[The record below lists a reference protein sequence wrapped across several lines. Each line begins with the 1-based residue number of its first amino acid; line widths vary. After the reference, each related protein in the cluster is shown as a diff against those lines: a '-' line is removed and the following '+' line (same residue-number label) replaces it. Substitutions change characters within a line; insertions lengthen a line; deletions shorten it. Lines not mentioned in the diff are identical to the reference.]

1 VSRRREV
8 DFVEK
13 NGTNMEIKKGIAVSP
28 GISIA
33 KALIID
39 SEDYRIPRRSIDP
52 SQRNNEV
59 QRVRKAFKS
68 AIGELT
74 ELELKQGRAE
84 SSKIKD
90 IFAVHLRFLHDRSL
104 RKKITDLIKSDLVTA
119 EYAVSS
125 VLREIALHF
134 TKVQDPYISER
145 AADIYDIER
154 RLLIQL
160 LERKREDVGHLT
172 EEVTIIARELSPIQ
186 TAGFNRK
193 FVKGIASD
201 SGGRTSHAAIVARS
215 LGIPAVVA
223 LEDFT
228 EYVSGGDNVII
239 DGNRGIVILNP
250 DQETI
255 RQYREYSKEFEELE
269 HKLDAIKE
277 KPAVTRDG
285 VGITLLGNI
294 EFPDEAQTVLEKGGD
309 GIGLYR
315 TEFLYLNKK
324 TEPTEE
330 EHYRAYA
337 KTTKVFEGKPVVIRT
352 LDLGADKYTQRKRFA
367 PEPNPFLGLRSIRFC
382 LQNLTMFKTQLHA
395 ILRASVLGDVRIMFP
410 LITNIQELKQAKMIL
425 HDVMEDLDEES
436 IAYNRDIKV
445 GIMIETPSSA
455 LTAFSLARDVD
466 FFSIGTNDLTQYT
479 LAVDRGNELVSH
491 LYSAADPAVLRLIR
505 TVIQDAHKAQI
516 DVSVCGEMASDPE
529 HVMLLLGIGIRTIS
543 LTAPMIPEIKQVI
556 RSVTIED
563 CNKVARKVLG
573 MNSEREISGY
583 LRDAARNIL
592 PEAF

>member
-1 VSRRREV
+1 
-8 DFVEK
+8 
-13 NGTNMEIKKGIAVSP
+13 MEIKKGIAVSP

-33 KALIID
+33 RALIID
-39 SEDYRIPRRSIDP
+39 SEDYRIPRRSIEI
-52 SQRNNEV
+52 SQRTTEI
-59 QRVRKAFKS
+59 QRVRSAFKS
-68 AIGELT
+68 AIIELS
-74 ELELKQGRAE
+74 ELEIAQGHTE
-84 SSKIKD
+84 GSKIKD

-104 RKKITDLIKSDLVTA
+104 RKKITDLVQSELVTA
-119 EYAVSS
+119 EYAVST

-134 TKVQDPYISER
+134 SKVQDAYISER

-160 LERKREDVGHLT
+160 LDKKREDVRHLT
-172 EEVTIIARELSPIQ
+172 EKVTIIARELSPIQ

-193 FVKGIASD
+193 FVKGIASN

-223 LEDFT
+223 LEDLT
-228 EYVSGGDNVII
+228 EYVSDGDTVIV
-239 DGNRGIVILNP
+239 DGNRGIVIVNP
-250 DQETI
+250 DRQTI
-255 RQYREYSKEFEELE
+255 KQYQEYSKEFEELE
-269 HKLDAIKE
+269 HKLDEIRE

-285 VGITLLGNI
+285 VRIKLLGNI
-294 EFPDEAQTVLEKGGD
+294 EFPDEAETVLQKGGE

-315 TEFLYLNKK
+315 TEFLYLNKR

-330 EHYRAYA
+330 EHYQAFA
-337 KTTKVFEGKPVVIRT
+337 KTVKILQNRPVIIRT

-382 LQNLTMFKTQLHA
+382 LQNLAMFKTQLRA
-395 ILRASVLGDVRIMFP
+395 ILRASVLGDVKIMFP
-410 LITNIQELKQAKMIL
+410 LITNLQEIKQAKMIL
-425 HDVMEDLDEES
+425 RDVMEDLDEES
-436 IAYNRDIKV
+436 IAYNRDIKM

-491 LYSAADPAVLRLIR
+491 LYSSADPAVLRLIR

-516 DVSVCGEMASDPE
+516 DVSVCGEMASEPE
-529 HVMLLLGIGIRTIS
+529 YIMLLLGMGFRTLS
-543 LTAPMIPEIKQVI
+543 LTAPMIPEIKQIV

-573 MNSEREISGY
+573 MNSERHISSY
-583 LRDAARNIL
+583 LRAAARKIL